1 MLRVERHGD
10 VTRLVLASRAS
21 RLVGYDVSAYLV
33 DTPAGRVLVDTGPP
47 AAWRDL
53 AAYLVA
59 AAGAPLARAV
69 AGAAVT
75 HQHEDHAGNAARL
88 VEAGVPVAMSDA
100 TRAAVRRV
108 PPPGLYRDFTW
119 GRMRPVPDDARRC
132 DPAPLRLVP
141 TPGHSP
147 DHHAVWDAERGTLF
161 GGDLFIGVKVRV
173 AHPGEDLRALARSLR
188 AAAALGPARFFD
200 AHRGLVP
207 DAAGA
212 LGAKA
217 AWVEDTVARV
227 EALLA
232 RGWPERRVRAAVLGR
247 EQWAGYA
254 SGGHYSRLNFVRAV
268 RAGGGAAAGQGSTA
282 NSRSASRS

>member
-1 MLRVERHGD
+1 MLRVEPHGD
-10 VTRLVLASRAS
+10 VTRLVLSSRAS

-33 DTPAGRVLVDTGPP
+33 DTPAGRVLVDTGFP

-53 AAYLVA
+53 ARYLA
-59 AAGAPLARAV
+59 DTAGAGAPLAR
-69 AGAAVT
+69 GAAVT

-88 VEAGVPVAMSDA
+88 AAAGVPLAMSDA
-100 TRAAVRRV
+100 TRAAVRTV
-108 PPPGLYRDFTW
+108 PAPGLYRDFTW
-119 GRMRPVPDDARRC
+119 GRMRAVPGRAAAF
-132 DPAPLRLVP
+132 DPAPLALVP

-188 AAAALGPARFFD
+188 AAAALSPARFFD

-207 DAAGA
+207 DAPAA
-212 LGAKA
+212 LAAKA
-217 AWVEDTVARV
+217 GWVEDTVARV

-232 RGWPERRVRAAVLGR
+232 RGWPERRVRAEVLGR
-247 EQWAGYA
+247 EGLAGYA
-254 SGGHYSRLNFVRAV
+254 SFGHYSRLNFVRAV
-268 RAGGGAAAGQGSTA
+268 RGG
-282 NSRSASRS
+282 R